1 MWVARVV
8 YLMFVISVLV
18 DDLDG
23 VLVCT
28 MCSEVMGW
36 SYGGGGTVTLIT
48 SIFSRRTSSSM
59 PFSKALASLI
69 LVVPSSTLLDSKS

>member
-1 MWVARVV
+1 MARVV

-36 SYGGGGTVTLIT
+36 WYRYLDHFHLFTKDLELH
-48 SIFSRRTSSSM
+48 
-59 PFSKALASLI
+59 ALLQG
-69 LVVPSSTLLDSKS
+69 LG